1 MQHSN
6 PSKLNWDDFRYIL
19 AVARSGSFA
28 AAAALLGTS
37 TPTVF
42 RRARD
47 MEQRIGTQLFRRD
60 TTGVALTS
68 AGRDAA
74 SLAGTMELEIVSLEA
89 RIANEDREAVG
100 IIRFA
105 TVDTLIAGPLM
116 PVLSRFRQE
125 FPGICLDIRSG
136 IGMADIRQRQVDA
149 ALRAGGEPPESLVG
163 RKLCRIA
170 VALYCG
176 RGHFA
181 SSLHGEFEKAGSDD
195 RVISNERELAAFVE
209 TSRPPV
215 VVPGDDLGH
224 LATAR
229 WFHGRKLAAEPAL
242 RANSLHTLEL
252 AVQHNVGLGLL
263 PCYLA
268 DLNPGLVRLSAPI
281 GDFASDLWFL
291 THPELRETARLRA
304 LSDFLF
310 LECRSLRSLF
320 EGQTGD
326 PAWRWA
332 SAPG

>member
-1 MQHSN
+1 MQHSD
-6 PSKLNWDDFRYIL
+6 PSKLNWDDFRFIL

-28 AAAALLGTS
+28 AAAAVLGTS

-60 TTGVALTS
+60 TTGVTLTA

-74 SLAGTMELEIVSLEA
+74 ALAGTMELEIVSLEA

-100 IIRFA
+100 TIRLA

-125 FPGICLDIRSG
+125 CPGICLDIRSG

-149 ALRAGGEPPESLVG
+149 ALRAGGEPPENLVG
-163 RKLCRIA
+163 RILCRIA

-176 RGHFA
+176 RGHYA
-181 SSLHGEFEKAGSDD
+181 STLQGEIEREAPEDQE
-195 RVISNERELAAFVE
+195 ISNERELAAFVAR
-209 TSRPPV
+209 SRPPF
-215 VVPGDDLGH
+215 VVPGDDLKH

-229 WFHGRKLAAEPAL
+229 WCHDHKLAAEPAL
-242 RANSLHTLEL
+242 RANSLHTLER
-252 AVQHNVGLGLL
+252 AVQHNMGLGLL

-268 DLNPGLVRLSAPI
+268 DLNSDLVRLSAPI
-281 GDFASDLWFL
+281 EDFSSDLWFL
-291 THPELRETARLRA
+291 THPELRETARVRA

-310 LECRSLRSLF
+310 LECRSLKNLF
-320 EGQTGD
+320 EGRAGNPVWRSTG
-326 PAWRWA
+326 ATR
-332 SAPG
+332 